1 MTAKKFSKF
10 NDNFKLAIN
19 FNIQN
24 YKVNTLDFEIIN
36 GDYGRYKEHLQ
47 FLSQFVQNKKIQ
59 EVYDHATLY
68 VMEKFSKKTLTKIL
82 LVKNHNEQFYRD
94 LQDLLRSIAREIIRE
109 YPVKKT
115 INFSYKNTSSWWLL
129 LSANEK
135 EKIIYDNFEKQT
147 NLSKE
152 DIKIL
157 NIEKNKITVEFLGE
171 IKPETKA
178 KTLLDMEY
186 FLRKNVESTLE
197 LFVEE
202 MKDQSKLRRL
212 YK

>member
-1 MTAKKFSKF
+1 MTSKKFSKF

-82 LVKNHNEQFYRD
+82 LVKNHKEQFYRD

-109 YPVKKT
+109 HPVKKT

-171 IKPETKA
+171 IKPEAKA

>member
-1 MTAKKFSKF
+1 MTSKKFSKF

-36 GDYGRYKEHLQ
+36 SDYGRYKEHLK

-68 VMEKFSKKTLTKIL
+68 VMEKFSKKTLSKIL
-82 LVKNHNEQFYRD
+82 LVKNHKEQFYRD
-94 LQDLLRSIAREIIRE
+94 LQGLLRSIAKEIMREF
-109 YPVKKT
+109 PVKKT
-115 INFSYKNTSSWWLL
+115 INFSYKKTSSWWLL

-135 EKIIYDNFEKQT
+135 EKIIYDNFEQQIQ
-147 NLSKE
+147 LSKE

-157 NIEKNKITVEFLGE
+157 NIDKNKITIMFLKQ

-178 KTLLDMEY
+178 KNLLDMEY
-186 FLRKNVESTLE
+186 FFRKYVESTLE
-197 LFVEE
+197 LFIEE
-202 MKDQSKLRRL
+202 MKDQSQLRRL

>member
-1 MTAKKFSKF
+1 MTSKKFSKF

-36 GDYGRYKEHLQ
+36 GDYDQYKEHLQ

-82 LVKNHNEQFYRD
+82 LVKNHKEQFYRD
-94 LQDLLRSIAREIIRE
+94 LQDLLRSIAREIMRE

-115 INFSYKNTSSWWLL
+115 INFSYKNTLSWWLL

-135 EKIIYDNFEKQT
+135 EKIIYDNFDKQT

-152 DIKIL
+152 DIKI
-157 NIEKNKITVEFLGE
+157 ISIDKNKITIEFLKK
-171 IKPETKA
+171 IKPETKG
-178 KTLLDMEY
+178 KNLLDMEY

-197 LFVEE
+197 LFIEE
-202 MKDQSKLRRL
+202 MKDQSQLRRL

>member
-1 MTAKKFSKF
+1 MTSKKFSKF

-82 LVKNHNEQFYRD
+82 LVKNHKEQFYRD

-115 INFSYKNTSSWWLL
+115 INFSY
-129 LSANEK
+129 
-135 EKIIYDNFEKQT
+135 
-147 NLSKE
+147 
-152 DIKIL
+152 
-157 NIEKNKITVEFLGE
+157 
-171 IKPETKA
+171 
-178 KTLLDMEY
+178 
-186 FLRKNVESTLE
+186 
-197 LFVEE
+197 
-202 MKDQSKLRRL
+202 
-212 YK
+212 

>member
-1 MTAKKFSKF
+1 M
-10 NDNFKLAIN
+10 
-19 FNIQN
+19 
-24 YKVNTLDFEIIN
+24 
-36 GDYGRYKEHLQ
+36 
-47 FLSQFVQNKKIQ
+47 
-59 EVYDHATLY
+59 
-68 VMEKFSKKTLTKIL
+68 
-82 LVKNHNEQFYRD
+82 LVF
-94 LQDLLRSIAREIIRE
+94 
-109 YPVKKT
+109 
-115 INFSYKNTSSWWLL
+115 
-129 LSANEK
+129 
-135 EKIIYDNFEKQT
+135 DNFEKQT

-157 NIEKNKITVEFLGE
+157 NIEKNKVTVEFLGE

-186 FLRKNVESTLE
+186 FFRKNVESTLE